1 MTREEMLT
9 NVIRKWGFEHEY
21 TIRFATACE
30 KWVSDDT
37 VAMFYFWTMAL
48 IIEVWE

>member
-9 NVIRKWGFEHEY
+9 NVI
-21 TIRFATACE
+21 E

-48 IIEVWE
+48 TIEVWE